1 MAARDW
7 VAQGDG
13 ARSEGEEN
21 AAEAPDTGPASQYRR
36 LLAAGVVS
44 QFLAWPALLNCGLAG
59 WMGGRAPTAA
69 ASKAVAQRKEPP
81 DNLDPQVTQAHGPQN
96 EVPQKTRISGYTNS
110 GHDDGVRNCAE
121 IRICRP
127 YFSL

>member
-1 MAARDW
+1 MGRAAK
-7 VAQGDG
+7 
-13 ARSEGEEN
+13 ARKMQQR
-21 AAEAPDTGPASQYRR
+21 PDTGPASEKRR

-59 WMGGRAPTAA
+59 WM
-69 ASKAVAQRKEPP
+69 VAQRKEPP
-81 DNLDPQVTQAHGPQN
+81 DNLDPQVTQAQGPQN

-110 GHDDGVRNCAE
+110 GHDGVRNRAE

-127 YFSL
+127 HFSL